1 LIEII
6 LSQRMVIILGVA
18 AAVLVVI
25 GSGLRIQQKESRKR
39 IAALSI
45 YVGYIFFALSILFY
59 ILIGFR

>member
-1 LIEII
+1 
-6 LSQRMVIILGVA
+6 MVIILGVA

-45 YVGYIFFALSILFY
+45 YVGYIFFGLSILVY